1 MVHLLKK
8 GSGIHIKKSHEG
20 RFTEYCGGNVTEE
33 CIRRG
38 KNSPDPKI
46 RKQAVFAQNARKFKH
61 QDGGS
66 IYGASQIQTNAN
78 LSQQWKQQQEIA
90 AQNFNQGIEQKKYL
104 DEMKRMQDMQKSQA
118 LGQSTG
124 NTVGQ
129 LVGTGMQKMVQNI
142 REKKDQENKVGVIDG
157 GQETTQTTT
166 PQATAPQTTIQQ
178 WQPSFAGL
186 SFQPTAPWQLYG
198 KTPSMRDGGN
208 FENIMNM
215 NELFSTYKSV
225 EPLQIEKEVEIPD
238 FKSRYDSFLENLN
251 RYKTKKK
258 DNNELTEDN
267 QNWFGNT
274 SIAQVSSSMAPSSA
288 TTTQQTDYTSKDLQT
303 MLQEQ
308 GLDKYITITSGY
320 RDHNIGK
327 AGSKSNHRK
336 KNQHGLSMAY
346 DIIPAQGETFDS
358 IFQKI
363 KGNPAM
369 QQWLSQN
376 GFNIND
382 ETNTKTLK
390 RTGGTGAHF
399 HIGPDKFNVKK
410 AQYGLDVS
418 SLFTKY
424 NSAEI
429 DKPTDKIIMPNQE
442 LMQQNYS
449 PSAITN
455 TREKEE
461 TEKQGSDQDWFNP
474 ETINVSSSTQKS
486 NNTNSSSNMTS
497 NTSFDQDFQKYGKN
511 PIFANHK
518 NFWRKLALSESSLNS
533 QASNKS
539 GAFGYFQ
546 IMPQSRTGAD
556 VASQFKDAEKL
567 MTSHMSMIN
576 DEDRKLAQQKGI
588 TEEGLMAG
596 VWLGGPGGVKRA
608 LRNKGDAKDSN
619 GTSVM
624 SYMKKFSNN

>member
-20 RFTEYCGGNVTEE
+20 RFTEYCGGNVTGE

-66 IYGASQIQTNAN
+66 IYGASQIQTNEN
-78 LSQQWKQQQEIA
+78 LSQQWKQQQEMA
-90 AQNFNQGIEQKKYL
+90 AQNFNQSMEWKKQL
-104 DEMKRMQDMQKSQA
+104 DEMKRMQESQA
-118 LGQSTG
+118 LGQSIG
-124 NTVGQ
+124 QTVGQ
-129 LVGTGMQKMVQNI
+129 LFGRGMQAVAQNI
-142 REKKDQENKVGVIDG
+142 REKKDQENKVGIIDG
-157 GQETTQTTT
+157 GQEIAQTIT
-166 PQATAPQTTIQQ
+166 PQATAPQTTTQQ
-178 WQPSFAGL
+178 WQPSFVGL

-274 SIAQVSSSMAPSSA
+274 SITQVSSSMAPSSS
-288 TTTQQTDYTSKDLQT
+288 TTTQQPDYTSKDLQT

-308 GLDKYITITSGY
+308 GLDKYIKITSGY

-346 DIIPAQGETFDS
+346 DIIPMQGETFDS

-363 KGNPAM
+363 KENSAM

-382 ETNTKTLK
+382 ETDATTLK

-399 HIGPDKFNVKK
+399 HIGPDKFNVRK

-418 SLFTKY
+418 NLFTKY
-424 NSAEI
+424 NSSEI
-429 DKPTDKIIMPNQE
+429 DKPTDKIVMPNQE
-442 LMQQNYS
+442 LIQQSYS
-449 PSAITN
+449 LNAISGN
-455 TREKEE
+455 NNKEE
-461 TEKQGSDQDWFNP
+461 GRTQGSDQDWFNP
-474 ETINVSSSTQKS
+474 ETIS
-486 NNTNSSSNMTS
+486 TNSSEQALRRANNSNMAS
-497 NTSFDQDFQKYGKN
+497 NTSFDQDFQKYGVN
-511 PIFANHK
+511 PIFTKHK
-518 NFWRKLALSESSLNS
+518 EFWRKLAFSESSLNS

-546 IMPQSRTGAD
+546 IMPQSRTGTD

-567 MTSHMSMIN
+567 MTSHMSLIN

-596 VWLGGPGGVKRA
+596 VWLGGPGGVKKA
-608 LRNKGDAKDSN
+608 LRSQGNAKDSN

-624 SYMKKFSNN
+624 SYMKKFS

>member
-124 NTVGQ
+124 NTVG
-129 LVGTGMQKMVQNI
+129 
-142 REKKDQENKVGVIDG
+142 VIDG

-166 PQATAPQTTIQQ
+166 PQATAPQTTTQQ

-288 TTTQQTDYTSKDLQT
+288 TNATQPTDYTSKDLQT

-363 KGNPAM
+363 KGNPAI

-399 HIGPDKFNVKK
+399 HIGPDKFNVRK

-442 LMQQNYS
+442 LVQQSYS

-455 TREKEE
+455 TSEKEK

-474 ETINVSSSTQKS
+474 ETINASSSTKTS
-486 NNTNSSSNMTS
+486 NNINSSNNMTS

-624 SYMKKFSNN
+624 SYMKKFS

>member
-38 KNSPDPKI
+38 KNSTDPKI

-66 IYGASQIQTNAN
+66 IYGTSQIQTNGN
-78 LSQQWKQQQEIA
+78 LSQQWKQQQEMA
-90 AQNFNQGIEQKKYL
+90 VQNFNQSMEQKKQL
-104 DEMKRMQDMQKSQA
+104 DEMKRMQESQA
-118 LGQSTG
+118 LGQSIG

-129 LVGTGMQKMVQNI
+129 LFGRGMQAVTQNI
-142 REKKDQENKVGVIDG
+142 REKKDQENKVGIIDG
-157 GQETTQTTT
+157 GQEIAQTTT
-166 PQATAPQTTIQQ
+166 PQATAPKTTTQQ

-258 DNNELTEDN
+258 DDNELTEDN

-274 SIAQVSSSMAPSSA
+274 SIAQASSSTTPSSA
-288 TTTQQTDYTSKDLQT
+288 TITQQPDYTSKDLQT

-308 GLDKYITITSGY
+308 GLDKYIKITSGY

-346 DIIPAQGETFDS
+346 DIIPMQGETFDS

-363 KGNPAM
+363 KENSAM

-382 ETNTKTLK
+382 ETDAATLR
-390 RTGGTGAHF
+390 RTGGTGVHF
-399 HIGPDKFNVKK
+399 HIGPDKFNVRK

-429 DKPTDKIIMPNQE
+429 DKPTDKIVIPNQE
-442 LMQQNYS
+442 LIQQSYS
-449 PSAITN
+449 LNAISGN
-455 TREKEE
+455 NNKEE
-461 TEKQGSDQDWFNP
+461 GKKQGSDQDWFNP
-474 ETINVSSSTQKS
+474 ETINTSSSAQTPRRT
-486 NNTNSSSNMTS
+486 NNSNMAS
-497 NTSFDQDFQKYGKN
+497 NTSFDQDFQKYGVN
-511 PIFANHK
+511 PIFTKHK
-518 NFWRKLALSESSLNS
+518 EFWRKLALSESSLNS

-567 MTSHMSMIN
+567 MTSHMSLIN

-608 LRNKGDAKDSN
+608 LRNKRDAKDSN

-624 SYMKKFSNN
+624 SYMKKFS

>member
-38 KNSPDPKI
+38 KNSQDPKI

-66 IYGASQIQTNAN
+66 IYGASQIQTNGN
-78 LSQQWKQQQEIA
+78 LSQQWKQQQEMA
-90 AQNFNQGIEQKKYL
+90 VRNFNQSMEQKKQL
-104 DEMKRMQDMQKSQA
+104 DEMKRIQESQA
-118 LGQSTG
+118 LGQG
-124 NTVGQ
+124 IGQTVGQ
-129 LVGTGMQKMVQNI
+129 LFGRGMQTVAQNI
-142 REKKDQENKVGVIDG
+142 QEKKDQENKVGIIDG
-157 GQETTQTTT
+157 SQEIVQTTT
-166 PQATAPQTTIQQ
+166 PQATAPQTTTQQ
-178 WQPSFAGL
+178 WQPSFVGL
-186 SFQPTAPWQLYG
+186 SFQPTAPWQLYE
-198 KTPSMRDGGN
+198 KTQSMRNGGN

-288 TTTQQTDYTSKDLQT
+288 TTTQQPDYTSKDLQT

-308 GLDKYITITSGY
+308 GLDKYIKITSGY

-327 AGSKSNHRK
+327 AGNKSNHRK

-346 DIIPAQGETFDS
+346 DIIPIQGETFDS

-363 KGNPAM
+363 KENSAM

-382 ETNTKTLK
+382 ETDAATLR

-399 HIGPDKFNVKK
+399 HIGPDKFNVRK
-410 AQYGLDVS
+410 AQYGLNVS
-418 SLFTKY
+418 SLFAKY
-424 NSAEI
+424 NSSEI
-429 DKPTDKIIMPNQE
+429 DKPTDKIVMPNQE
-442 LMQQNYS
+442 LIQQGYS
-449 PSAITN
+449 LNAISGN
-455 TREKEE
+455 NNKEE
-461 TEKQGSDQDWFNP
+461 SRKQESDQDWFNP
-474 ETINVSSSTQKS
+474 ETISIS
-486 NNTNSSSNMTS
+486 TNSSAQAPRRTNNSNMAS
-497 NTSFDQDFQKYGKN
+497 NTSFDQDFQKYGVN
-511 PIFANHK
+511 PIFTKHK
-518 NFWRKLALSESSLNS
+518 EFWRKLALSESSLNS

-546 IMPQSRTGAD
+546 IMPQSRTGTD

-567 MTSHMSMIN
+567 MTSHMSLIN

-596 VWLGGPGGVKRA
+596 VWLGGPGGVKKA
-608 LRNKGDAKDSN
+608 LRNQGNAKDSN

-624 SYMKKFSNN
+624 SYMKKFS

>member
-38 KNSPDPKI
+38 KNSTDPKI

-66 IYGASQIQTNAN
+66 IYGTSQIQTNGN

-90 AQNFNQGIEQKKYL
+90 AQNFNQSMEQKKQL
-104 DEMKRMQDMQKSQA
+104 DEIKRMQESQA
-118 LGQSTG
+118 LGQG
-124 NTVGQ
+124 IGQTVGW
-129 LVGTGMQKMVQNI
+129 LFGRGMQTVAQNI
-142 REKKDQENKVGVIDG
+142 REKKDQENKVGIIDG
-157 GQETTQTTT
+157 SQEIVQTTT
-166 PQATAPQTTIQQ
+166 PQAAVPQSTTQQ
-178 WQPSFAGL
+178 WHPSFAGL

-274 SIAQVSSSMAPSSA
+274 SIAQASSNTTPSSA
-288 TTTQQTDYTSKDLQT
+288 TITQQPDYTSKDLQT

-308 GLDKYITITSGY
+308 GLDKYIKITSGY

-363 KGNPAM
+363 KENPAM

-382 ETNTKTLK
+382 ETDAVTL
-390 RTGGTGAHF
+390 RHTGGTGAHF
-399 HIGPDKFNVKK
+399 HIGPDKFNIRK

-424 NSAEI
+424 NSTEI
-429 DKPTDKIIMPNQE
+429 DKPTDKIVMPNQE
-442 LMQQNYS
+442 LIQQSYS
-449 PSAITN
+449 LNAISGN
-455 TREKEE
+455 NNKEE
-461 TEKQGSDQDWFNP
+461 GKKQGSDQDWFNP
-474 ETINVSSSTQKS
+474 ETINTSSSAQAPRRT
-486 NNTNSSSNMTS
+486 NNSNMAS
-497 NTSFDQDFQKYGKN
+497 NTSFDQDFQKYGVN
-511 PIFANHK
+511 PIFTKHK
-518 NFWRKLALSESSLNS
+518 EFWRKLALSESSLNS

-546 IMPQSRTGAD
+546 IMPQSRTGTD

-567 MTSHMSMIN
+567 MTSHMSLIN

-608 LRNKGDAKDSN
+608 LRNKGNAKDSN
-619 GTSVM
+619 GTSVI
-624 SYMKKFSNN
+624 SYMKKFS